1 MRQSR
6 RHAKFIDKRAMTAGI
21 RLTLLPDLRDQSVK
35 SKTFRPRNL
44 HSSHLDRLILLL
56 SATCDRLSIAMK
68 LRFHLHQEC
77 WDLVVCGSF
86 DQALSTPL
94 PIHTCFDTSMDK
106 SKLELRE
113 DCKQRTTAGDQVLS
127 WLRDAS
133 HQEYGDVVSELG
145 DSAPR
150 EPATPS
156 RRSLPVQYCEEVSP
170 TNASFASD
178 SASIFDELD
187 TQCDVLIE
195 DPFGDD
201 VPDASS
207 THEQLH
213 YPQTKVVQSIARSDL
228 TVLDTGRSVAA
239 SLDSNEV
246 AQEGAN
252 ISVEAAVAL
261 IDPDEPRITR
271 ITSCTQCTVAD
282 LKCSR
287 GVPSC
292 SRCNRKGQ
300 GSLCLLQR
308 ARYMEELDEE
318 LPCSPTVLLRLKED
332 DEWIWQQKVKLSK
345 EVCVCSLTN

>member
-1 MRQSR
+1 
-6 RHAKFIDKRAMTAGI
+6 
-21 RLTLLPDLRDQSVK
+21 
-35 SKTFRPRNL
+35 
-44 HSSHLDRLILLL
+44 
-56 SATCDRLSIAMK
+56 
-68 LRFHLHQEC
+68 
-77 WDLVVCGSF
+77 
-86 DQALSTPL
+86 
-94 PIHTCFDTSMDK
+94 MDN

-113 DCKQRTTAGDQVLS
+113 DCKQRTAAGDQVLS

-133 HQEYGDVVSELG
+133 HQEYDDVVSELG
-145 DSAPR
+145 DSVPR

-156 RRSLPVQYCEEVSP
+156 RRSLLVQYCEEVSP

-187 TQCDVLIE
+187 DQCDLWIE

-201 VPDASS
+201 VPDTSP

-213 YPQTKVVQSIARSDL
+213 YPQTKGVQSIAGSDL
-228 TVLDTGRSVAA
+228 TVLNTSRSVAA
-239 SLDSNEV
+239 SLDPTQV
-246 AQEGAN
+246 AEEGAN
-252 ISVEAAVAL
+252 ISVEAAVAP
-261 IDPDEPRITR
+261 IDPDKPRITR

-308 ARYMEELDEE
+308 ARYMEELDED
-318 LPCSPTVLLRLKED
+318 LPCSPTVLLKLKDD
-332 DEWIWQQKVKLSK
+332 DEWIWQQKVMLNK
-345 EVCVCSLTN
+345 EVCVSSLATQAHAHDFTA

>member
-1 MRQSR
+1 
-6 RHAKFIDKRAMTAGI
+6 
-21 RLTLLPDLRDQSVK
+21 
-35 SKTFRPRNL
+35 
-44 HSSHLDRLILLL
+44 
-56 SATCDRLSIAMK
+56 
-68 LRFHLHQEC
+68 
-77 WDLVVCGSF
+77 
-86 DQALSTPL
+86 
-94 PIHTCFDTSMDK
+94 MDK

-133 HQEYGDVVSELG
+133 HQEYDDAVSELG

>member
-1 MRQSR
+1 
-6 RHAKFIDKRAMTAGI
+6 MTAGI
-21 RLTLLPDLRDQSVK
+21 RLTLLPDLRDQSVN
-35 SKTFRPRNL
+35 SKTLRPRNL

-86 DQALSTPL
+86 DQALFTPL
-94 PIHTCFDTSMDK
+94 PIHTCFDTSMDN
-106 SKLELRE
+106 SKLELRG
-113 DCKQRTTAGDQVLS
+113 DCKQRTAAGDQVLS

-133 HQEYGDVVSELG
+133 HQEYDDVVSELG
-145 DSAPR
+145 DSVPR
-150 EPATPS
+150 EPVTPS
-156 RRSLPVQYCEEVSP
+156 RRSLLVQYCEEVSP

-187 TQCDVLIE
+187 DQRDVWIE

-201 VPDASS
+201 VPDTSP
-207 THEQLH
+207 TREQLH
-213 YPQTKVVQSIARSDL
+213 YPQTKGVQSIAGSDL
-228 TVLDTGRSVAA
+228 TVLNTGRSVAA
-239 SLDSNEV
+239 SLDPTQV
-246 AQEGAN
+246 AEEGAN
-252 ISVEAAVAL
+252 ISVEAAVAP
-261 IDPDEPRITR
+261 IDPDKPRITR

-308 ARYMEELDEE
+308 ARYMEELDED
-318 LPCSPTVLLRLKED
+318 LPCSPTVLLKLKDD
-332 DEWIWQQKVKLSK
+332 DELIWQQKVMLNK
-345 EVCVCSLTN
+345 EVCVSSLAS